1 MKKVKE
7 FVRDNRDMIFVGG
20 LTIASA
26 AAFLYIN
33 KKHSTTNIIFDML
46 DAENGKHEVYVLIR
60 NKSKHLE
67 MVNDLQKVFENYN
80 FKLD

>member
-7 FVRDNRDMIFVGG
+7 FMRDNRDMIFVGG

-26 AAFLYIN
+26 AALLYIN
-33 KKHSTTNIIFDML
+33 KKYSATNIVFEML
-46 DAENGKHEVYVLIR
+46 DAENGTHEVYVLVR

-67 MVNDLQKVFENYN
+67 MVNELEKILGKYN
-80 FKLD
+80 FKLG

>member
-7 FVRDNRDMIFVGG
+7 FLKDNRDMIFVGG

-26 AAFLYIN
+26 AALLYIN
-33 KKHSTTNIIFDML
+33 KKYSGTNIIFDML

-67 MVNDLQKVFENYN
+67 MVNELQKVLENHN
-80 FKLD
+80 FKID

>member
-7 FVRDNRDMIFVGG
+7 FVRDNRDIIFVGG

-67 MVNDLQKVFENYN
+67 MVNEFEKILGKYN